1 MKREVYS
8 YPESSFLSLEKDTEI
23 IVGLMM
29 KNERLK
35 KLLHYTTKDCLK
47 QPNLNEDE
55 TLELFGKN
63 IKLIPK
69 MEVDETIL
77 NYIFISFTDF
87 KPNKTNP
94 EFRDNKIEIGIICH
108 FDQWQ
113 LNDFQLRPFRIAAEI
128 DSMFNNS
135 RLSGIGKLEF
145 DGAER
150 VVFDD
155 EYAGI
160 CLYYYAIHGD
170 EDKHS
175 PLNPNDAQSLIEN
188 FNKLFND

>member
-8 YPESSFLSLEKDTEI
+8 YPESSFLSLEKDAEI
-23 IVGLMM
+23 IIGLMM

-35 KLLHYTTKDCLK
+35 KLLYYTTKDCLNK
-47 QPNLNEDE
+47 PNIGEDA

-69 MEVDETIL
+69 MGIDENVL
-77 NYIFISFTDF
+77 NYVFISFTDF

-94 EFRDNKIEIGIICH
+94 EFRDNAIEIGIICH
-108 FDQWQ
+108 YDQWQ

-128 DSMFNNS
+128 DSMLTNS

-145 DGAER
+145 DGGDR
-150 VVFDD
+150 VVFDN
-155 EYAGI
+155 EYAGV
-160 CLYYYAIHGD
+160 CLYYKAIHGE
-170 EDKHS
+170 EDKHN
-175 PLNPNDAQSLIEN
+175 PLNPNDAQALIEN

>member
-23 IVGLMM
+23 IIGLMM

-47 QPNLNEDE
+47 QPNLSEDE

-69 MEVDETIL
+69 MEVDETVL

-155 EYAGI
+155 EYAGV

-170 EDKHS
+170 EDKHR
-175 PLNPNDAQSLIEN
+175 PLNPNDAQSLIDN

>member
-8 YPESSFLSLEKDTEI
+8 YPESSFLSLEKDAEI
-23 IVGLMM
+23 IIGLMM

-47 QPNLNEDE
+47 QPNISEDE

-69 MEVDETIL
+69 MAVDETVL
-77 NYIFISFTDF
+77 NYIFISFTNF
-87 KPNKTNP
+87 KPNRTNP

-128 DSMFNNS
+128 DSMLNNS

-160 CLYYYAIHGD
+160 CLYYNAIHGD
-170 EDKHS
+170 EDKRS